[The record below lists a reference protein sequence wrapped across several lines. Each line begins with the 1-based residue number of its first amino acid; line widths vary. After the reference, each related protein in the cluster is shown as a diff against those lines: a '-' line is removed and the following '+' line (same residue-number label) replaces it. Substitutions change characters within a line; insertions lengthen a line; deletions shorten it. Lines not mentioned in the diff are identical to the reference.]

1 MSRKSDPIVVG
12 VDGTPASD
20 RALAWAVDEAVTRGC
35 PLHVVNVWQYEALV
49 DWTETSA
56 QREQAA
62 SEQLVEQA
70 LQRALQGRAD
80 QPEIV
85 RRSLR
90 GDAAEVL
97 ETASEGAAMLVVA
110 SHTDHRIR
118 QMILGST
125 SMHVVHHAH
134 APVVVIPVTERE
146 HAESTR

>member
-1 MSRKSDPIVVG
+1 MSTSQPIVVG
-12 VDGTPASD
+12 IDGTPASD
-20 RALAWAVDEAVTRGC
+20 RALEWALTEATVRGC
-35 PLHVVNVWQYEALV
+35 PLHVVNAWQYEALV

-56 QREQAA
+56 QRETAA

-70 LQRALQGRAD
+70 LQRATRGGIE

-97 ETASEGAAMLVVA
+97 ESASEGASMLVVA

-118 QMILGST
+118 QAVLGST
-125 SMHVVHHAH
+125 SMHVVRHAH
-134 APVVVIPVTERE
+134 APIVVIPVTDRE
-146 HAESTR
+146 HAEATS